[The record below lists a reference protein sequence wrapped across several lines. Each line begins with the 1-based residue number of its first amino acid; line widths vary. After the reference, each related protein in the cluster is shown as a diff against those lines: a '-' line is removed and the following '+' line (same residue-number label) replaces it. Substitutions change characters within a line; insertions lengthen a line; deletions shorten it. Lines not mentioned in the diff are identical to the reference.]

1 MFQRQFKNCVSTNLT
16 KYLMQDITGDG
27 EHLSLASSA
36 CGGDA

>member
-1 MFQRQFKNCVSTNLT
+1 MFLRQFKNSVSTNLAE
-16 KYLMQDITGDG
+16 YLMQVITSDC